1 MMNTSTATAIPRFE
15 IKINPQTDSIKW
27 GDVVWVDFGN
37 EAIGSELKGVHPAV
51 VIQNNVGNSCSPCTM
66 VAPMT
71 SKDKPHMPTHIVVYP
86 TRTTGLTKTSMIM
99 FEQIKTID
107 KSRILS
113 KVGHLDAESLIRK
126 IENSLSTAFD
136 RNLA

>member
-15 IKINPQTDSIKW
+15 IKINPQTDAIKW

-113 KVGHLDAESLIRK
+113 KVGHLDAESLINK
-126 IENSLSTAFD
+126 IENSLHIAFS
-136 RNLA
+136 RNFA

>member
-1 MMNTSTATAIPRFE
+1 MINTSTATAIPRFE

-113 KVGHLDAESLIRK
+113 KVGHLDAESLVNK
-126 IENSLSTAFD
+126 IENSLNIAFS
-136 RNLA
+136 RNFA

>member
-1 MMNTSTATAIPRFE
+1 
-15 IKINPQTDSIKW
+15 
-27 GDVVWVDFGN
+27 
-37 EAIGSELKGVHPAV
+37 
-51 VIQNNVGNSCSPCTM
+51 M

-71 SKDKPHMPTHIVVYP
+71 SKDKPHMSTHIVVYP

-113 KVGHLDAESLIRK
+113 KVGHLDAESLINK
-126 IENSLSTAFD
+126 IENSLHIAFS
-136 RNLA
+136 RNFA

>member
-1 MMNTSTATAIPRFE
+1 MI
-15 IKINPQTDSIKW
+15 
-27 GDVVWVDFGN
+27 FGN

>member
-1 MMNTSTATAIPRFE
+1 MMNTSTATTIPRFE

-37 EAIGSELKGVHPAV
+37 EAIGSELKGEHPAV
-51 VIQNNVGNSCSPCTM
+51 VIQNDVGNSYSPCTM
-66 VAPMT
+66 VAPIT

-86 TRTTGLTKTSMIM
+86 TRTTGLTKTSIIM

-107 KSRILS
+107 KSHILS
-113 KVGHLDAESLIRK
+113 KVGHIYAESLINK
-126 IENSLSTAFD
+126 IENSLHIAFS
-136 RNLA
+136 RNFA

>member
-1 MMNTSTATAIPRFE
+1 MMNTSTATIPHFE

-51 VIQNNVGNSCSPCTM
+51 VIQNNVGNSYSPCTM

-113 KVGHLDAESLIRK
+113 KVGHLDAESLINK
-126 IENSLSTAFD
+126 IENSLHIAFS
-136 RNLA
+136 RNFA

>member
-1 MMNTSTATAIPRFE
+1 MINTSTATAIPRFE

-51 VIQNNVGNSCSPCTM
+51 VIQNNVGNSCSPCTL

-71 SKDKPHMPTHIVVYP
+71 SEEKTHIPTHILVYP
-86 TRTTGLTKTSMIM
+86 TKASGLKRTSTIM
-99 FEQIKTID
+99 FEQTRAID
-107 KSRILS
+107 KTRILS
-113 KVGHLDAESLIRK
+113 KVGHLDAESLINK
-126 IENSLSTAFD
+126 IENSLHIAFS
-136 RNLA
+136 RNFA

>member
-1 MMNTSTATAIPRFE
+1 MMNTSTATIPHFE

-51 VIQNNVGNSCSPCTM
+51 VIQNNVGNSYSPCTM

-113 KVGHLDAESLIRK
+113 KVGHLDAESLINK
-126 IENSLSTAFD
+126 IENSLNIAFS
-136 RNLA
+136 RNFA

>member
-1 MMNTSTATAIPRFE
+1 MMNTSTATAIPHFE

-51 VIQNNVGNSCSPCTM
+51 VIQNNVGNSCSPCTL

-71 SKDKPHMPTHIVVYP
+71 SEEKTHIPTHILVYP
-86 TRTTGLTKTSMIM
+86 TKASGLKRTSTIM
-99 FEQIKTID
+99 FEQTRAID
-107 KSRILS
+107 KTRILS
-113 KVGHLDAESLIRK
+113 KVGYLDAESLINK
-126 IENSLSTAFD
+126 IENSLHIAFS
-136 RNLA
+136 RNFA

>member
-1 MMNTSTATAIPRFE
+1 MMNTSTVTAIPRFE
-15 IKINPQTDSIKW
+15 IKINPQIDSIKW

-51 VIQNNVGNSCSPCTM
+51 VIQNNVGNSYSPCTM

-126 IENSLSTAFD
+126 IENSLSAAFD

>member
-1 MMNTSTATAIPRFE
+1 MMNTSTVIPRFE
-15 IKINPQTDSIKW
+15 LKINPQTDSVKW

-51 VIQNNVGNSCSPCTM
+51 VIQNNVGNSYSPCTM

-113 KVGHLDAESLIRK
+113 KVGHIYAESLINK
-126 IENSLSTAFD
+126 IENSLHIAFS
-136 RNLA
+136 RNFA